1 MKLLF
6 VLYQWEEL
14 YNIKFDD
21 DYEDLVDV
29 VVIKE
34 VKDNMGDYKLKIVK
48 DYVVFDYFRM
58 NVEKVRGRFFI
69 LKDLVCVFDM

>member
-1 MKLLF
+1 MKQLF

-34 VKDNMGDYKLKIVK
+34 VKDNMGDYKLKTVK

-69 LKDLVCVFDM
+69 LKDLVCVLNM